1 MQQNCTYN
9 AYFING
15 TANIM
20 GVFLRI
26 LLSLKIIRY
35 IIMQIRCIYYILTRI
50 IFSGAIF
57 QHNNMYCIGECCD
70 YNNIKA

>member
-20 GVFLRI
+20 GVFYGFIIVSKNSSIYFYANTLH
-26 LLSLKIIRY
+26 LLY
-35 IIMQIRCIYYILTRI
+35 TNGDN
-50 IFSGAIF
+50 FSGAIF